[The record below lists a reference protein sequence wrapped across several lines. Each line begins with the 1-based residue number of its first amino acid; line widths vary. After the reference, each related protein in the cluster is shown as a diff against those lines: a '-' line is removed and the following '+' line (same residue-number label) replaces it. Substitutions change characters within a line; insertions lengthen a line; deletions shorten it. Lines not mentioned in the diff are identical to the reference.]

1 MMKIVLEEAKK
12 TSVFHLA
19 LGLYFCVTI
28 QCMAHFQKVS
38 ASMDYIL
45 LCILVFDRAAPLLSA
60 LSHITL
66 HSLTVARAQPVGH
79 LFQKQSVGLSVKNVL
94 AINSRKEKITTLIL
108 TIIIPQLQ
116 ILIDLQQLGSNFG
129 L

>member
-60 LSHITL
+60 VSHITL
-66 HSLTVARAQPVGH
+66 HSLTMARPRQ
-79 LFQKQSVGLSVKNVL
+79 L
-94 AINSRKEKITTLIL
+94 AISFKNKVSGSQSKMLWQLTPGRRK
-108 TIIIPQLQ
+108 LQ
-116 ILIDLQQLGSNFG
+116 H
-129 L
+129 